1 MTLESGRL
9 PSTWTFHCCSHLCL
23 PTSQFL
29 FNSEVGQARPVK
41 WLCSPH
47 GPTQGLVGPITS
59 TFSWNLLSKLARMCS
74 GYERG
79 SHPLLHGSDDSR
91 EPPGSWAAH
100 HKLLQGL
107 SEEQRQGASPVLRY
121 WSTKRKKLTLA
132 SKDSLPKQPWGW
144 NQPQWPT
151 GGKKRVKR
159 HHGKTVTFA
168 YIKGKC
174 ASFQLQA

>member
-9 PSTWTFHCCSHLCL
+9 PSTWTFHCCSCLCL

-29 FNSEVGQARPVK
+29 FNSEVGHARPVK
-41 WLCSPH
+41 WLSSPH

-59 TFSWNLLSKLARMCS
+59 KFSWNLLSKLARMCS

-79 SHPLLHGSDDSR
+79 SHPLPHGCDGSSKVPR
-91 EPPGSWAAH
+91 ELGSPPQPSPRTFRGAAAGSFPCAALPV
-100 HKLLQGL
+100 HK
-107 SEEQRQGASPVLRY
+107 
-121 WSTKRKKLTLA
+121 KKKKMTLE

-144 NQPQWPT
+144 NQPWWPT

-159 HHGKTVTFA
+159 HHGKTDICG
-168 YIKGKC
+168 Y
-174 ASFQLQA
+174 